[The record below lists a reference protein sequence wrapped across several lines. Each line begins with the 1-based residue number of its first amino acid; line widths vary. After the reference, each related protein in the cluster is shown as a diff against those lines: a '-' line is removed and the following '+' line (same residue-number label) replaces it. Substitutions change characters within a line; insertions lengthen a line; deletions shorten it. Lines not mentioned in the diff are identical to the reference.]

1 MLLLAVSLL
10 LFVDEE
16 KSRLEEKHDEDD
28 SGEEDKGSV
37 VAAATGVTLDVV
49 HVAETPNLALDDE
62 AKDGD
67 TDDIGARPLRREAF
81 LSRQAALILDG
92 NMNAGT
98 VRRSWR

>member
-1 MLLLAVSLL
+1 MESLL
-10 LFVDEE
+10 LRDDEE
-16 KSRLEEKHDEDD
+16 KSRLEEKHDTNDGREDD
-28 SGEEDKGSV
+28 IGSV
-37 VAAATGVTLDVV
+37 VAAATCVTLDVA

-67 TDDIGARPLRREAF
+67 TDDIGARPLRIEAF
-81 LSRQAALILDG
+81 RSRQAALILDG

>member
-16 KSRLEEKHDEDD
+16 KSRLEEKHDADD
-28 SGEEDKGSV
+28 SGEEDKGR
-37 VAAATGVTLDVV
+37 TGVTLDVV
-49 HVAETPNLALDDE
+49 PVAETPNLALDDE

-67 TDDIGARPLRREAF
+67 TDDIGMRPLRREAF

-92 NMNAGT
+92 NMNSGT